1 MNAFWMSLLVQVIK
15 AIAGTVVWSAALD
28 AVTALLDAD
37 LPGEEKQKLVKAK
50 LREAFDDVPSRLL
63 NLVIEVAVLKTGKV

>member
-1 MNAFWMSLLVQVIK
+1 MNAFWMTLLVQAIK
-15 AIAGTVVWSAALD
+15 AIAGAVVWDAALE

-37 LPGEEKQKLVKAK
+37 LPGEEKRKMAKAK
-50 LREAFDDVPSRLL
+50 LREAFDGLPGRLL